1 MNLAPL
7 PAALELR
14 IPPQKESTPTPR
26 VTHLPAPL
34 PRTHTALTLC
44 SRHRAVGRQPGTR
57 QGASPGPLP
66 REKIASTARTGTLCH
81 KYAFPTTGIV
91 SKLSAPAP
99 HAEASYRPSPS
110 PPPQGRALGAR
121 HWPWPAWPSWEGAC
135 AWWEQGWARC
145 SMLQPARPALE
156 PPPGPMD
163 SCPALP
169 LEQVPEVPW
178 GMWETMTAQLDYAA

>member
-1 MNLAPL
+1 MAPL

-14 IPPQKESTPTPR
+14 IPPQKELTPTPR

-66 REKIASTARTGTLCH
+66 REKIASTAKTGTLCH

-99 HAEASYRPSPS
+99 RAEASPSPTG
-110 PPPQGRALGAR
+110 PHLLLRPKAGRWVLATGRGQPGRAGRAPALGGSRAGLGAACCSLPGQ
-121 HWPWPAWPSWEGAC
+121 PWSHLLVLWIPV
-135 AWWEQGWARC
+135 
-145 SMLQPARPALE
+145 LLY
-156 PPPGPMD
+156 
-163 SCPALP
+163 
-169 LEQVPEVPW
+169 PW
-178 GMWETMTAQLDYAA
+178 SRFLRSHGECGKQ

>member
-44 SRHRAVGRQPGTR
+44 GRYRAVGRQHGTR

-66 REKIASTARTGTLCH
+66 REKIPSTARTCTPCH
-81 KYAFPTTGIV
+81 KHAFPSTSIV
-91 SKLSAPAP
+91 SKPCAPAP
-99 HAEASYRPSPS
+99 HAKAPFRPSPS
-110 PPPQGRALGAR
+110 PLPQGRALGAR

-135 AWWEQGWARC
+135 AWREQGRALC
-145 SMLQPARPALE
+145 SMLQPAQPALE
-156 PPPGPMD
+156 PPPSPMD

-169 LEQVPEVPW
+169 LEWVPW
-178 GMWETMTAQLDYAA
+178 GMWEGMMAQLDYAA

>member
-1 MNLAPL
+1 MAPL

-44 SRHRAVGRQPGTR
+44 GRYRAVGRQPGTR

-66 REKIASTARTGTLCH
+66 REKTPSTARTCTPCH
-81 KYAFPTTGIV
+81 KHAFPSTSIV
-91 SKLSAPAP
+91 SKPCAPAP
-99 HAEASYRPSPS
+99 HAKAPFRPSPS
-110 PPPQGRALGAR
+110 PLPQGRALGAR

-135 AWWEQGWARC
+135 AWREQGRALC
-145 SMLQPARPALE
+145 SMLQPAQPALE
-156 PPPGPMD
+156 PPPSPMD

-169 LEQVPEVPW
+169 LEWVPW
-178 GMWETMTAQLDYAA
+178 GMWEGMMAQLDYAA